1 MASPCLLGLPQELR
15 DAIYSYA
22 ILNID
27 TQTSGQANLHD
38 FQSRTSKALSTRNDR
53 WQWTVHHDTT
63 SPRALATYL
72 SLMLTCRQLH
82 GEIIHF
88 LQALHECNL
97 PPTRLLLQI
106 SYPHITPTW
115 LSLPLPPSQVNT
127 LHMNIKIDQ
136 LYHPSLI
143 SRPPSNPILHALTS
157 VLSSYISHGPFF
169 ARSAP
174 LSKKLHLD
182 TVRVTISPPRPYEDL
197 THIYGFPEQ
206 QLGMLYADFLDY
218 LRRFARSGVAWGR
231 VGTFEVR
238 LGDGKDGDD
247 SAGEG
252 DEEFERIHVTSEIW
266 DEGDYVF
273 IRGGEY
279 WPKDD

>member
-15 DAIYSYA
+15 DPIYSYA
-22 ILNID
+22 ILSID
-27 TQTSGQANLHD
+27 PQPSCHANLHD
-38 FQSRTSKALSTRNDR
+38 FQSRTSKGLSTRNDR

-72 SLMLTCRQLH
+72 NLMLTCRQLH
-82 GEIIHF
+82 SEISHF
-88 LQALHECNL
+88 LQAIKEPNV

-115 LSLPLPPSQVNT
+115 LSLPLPPTQVNT
-127 LHMNIKIDQ
+127 LHMTIKIDQ

-157 VLSSYISHGPFF
+157 VLASYISHGPFF
-169 ARSAP
+169 NRSAP
-174 LSKKLHLD
+174 LSGKLHLD
-182 TVRVTISPPRPYEDL
+182 TVRLTISPPRPYEDL

-206 QLGMLYADFLDY
+206 QLGMLYSDFLTY
-218 LRRFARSGVAWGR
+218 LQRFARSGVAWGR
-231 VGTFEVR
+231 IDAFEVR
-238 LGDGKDGDD
+238 LGDGK
-247 SAGEG
+247 EG
-252 DEEFERIHVTSEIW
+252 MDLEGQGSEEFERIQVTSEIW

-273 IRGGEY
+273 IRDGGY
-279 WPKDD
+279 WPKDV